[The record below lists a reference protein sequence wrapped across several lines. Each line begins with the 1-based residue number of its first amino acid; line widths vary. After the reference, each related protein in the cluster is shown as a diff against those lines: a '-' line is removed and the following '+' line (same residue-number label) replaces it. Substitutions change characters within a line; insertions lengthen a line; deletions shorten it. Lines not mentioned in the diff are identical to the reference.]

1 MDGKYYTNERS
12 QQIVIALLKAHGIR
26 KVVASPGTTNI
37 TLVGSMQQDPYFEM
51 YSSVDERSAAYIAC
65 GLAAESGE
73 PVVLSCTGATA
84 SRNYLPGYMNSEVRT
99 QIVQN
104 ALRLDSLQKLLHRQ
118 DLYIANIQDIFR
130 GEVKAD
136 TVQSIDSLTYL
147 RRDSLMERT
156 QREMD
161 FRRRYEENEK
171 YNLTTIAAHPEV
183 EGLNFYRPTRGVVMT
198 TFNPNE
204 QHFGIDIAATPDESV
219 LATLDGTVILSAYTA
234 ETGYVI
240 QIQHSQDLISIYKHC
255 NALLKREG
263 DTVKGGEA
271 IALAGSTGM
280 QATAP
285 HLHFELWHKGQAVN
299 PERYIVF

>member
-1 MDGKYYTNERS
+1 MAPYKKKRHKKPFWSNIRFKYRLTVTNENTLTDVISLRVS
-12 QQIVIALLKAHGIR
+12 KLNGLSVLVCVLAVLFLIASLIVVFTPL
-26 KVVASPGTTNI
+26 
-37 TLVGSMQQDPYFEM
+37 
-51 YSSVDERSAAYIAC
+51 
-65 GLAAESGE
+65 
-73 PVVLSCTGATA
+73 
-84 SRNYLPGYMNSEVRT
+84 RNYLPGYMNSEVRT